1 MADLSDEAL
10 WKVYDDVHCW
20 RGPTAAIRAVVEYAA
35 RAQRDME
42 PTEEMIDAGETAQSD
57 STETLTHYPGDGGD
71 SYDYASPMDDSVKRI
86 FLAMQRAAP
95 LVTEAKP

>member
-10 WKVYDDVHCW
+10 RKVYDD
-20 RGPTAAIRAVVEYAA
+20 AAMNAYAVTGFDYQADKAGIRAVAEYAA

-42 PTEEMIDAGETAQSD
+42 PTEGMLSDGSHAAFGNRAASGKSALRDA
-57 STETLTHYPGDGGD
+57 Y
-71 SYDYASPMDDSVKRI
+71 R
-86 FLAMQRAAP
+86 AMQRAAP